1 MEDFLK
7 IPNENTASIMLGHS
21 SFSSL
26 LLSSK
31 SPENS
36 SEVFRLLFQLSN
48 FSILSKLSQS
58 DICLL
63 LSQSHLQ
70 SQILDHLLRIEF
82 PNQDYS
88 QLISKLFEIF
98 SSEDIRSSQ
107 LSNSIL
113 VQKLSSFICQDS
125 QMSIFGSLL
134 SSEDTVIKVRIMELI
149 ISLVN
154 NGNFEVFDKHGLIDS
169 GIRMITCG
177 DLLLQIVAI
186 EAIVELGNSKFGCNK
201 LLQPDVQEVLVEALN
216 EGSEP
221 HFRNRLIL
229 MIGKI
234 AHFTGNLTLVN
245 EKYWK
250 IVQKMIE
257 NNEHASVINALASLG
272 FVSSVSSGLEQI
284 LENRNLLIA
293 IKSTQKSSNQ
303 SIKAYFYLFF
313 NRFLKLLSE
322 EQTQLAINILQ
333 PYGPIVNELLNPF
346 QDSHSDILNCICS
359 FSEYKNQAILILSI
373 DKFKEYLFKRPHHQ
387 THEVSRL
394 KFQIVENLNHHELP
408 EDLRVKIEKY
418 LKAGVFAVPNDE
430 DVELESMN

>member
-1 MEDFLK
+1 
-7 IPNENTASIMLGHS
+7 
-21 SFSSL
+21 
-26 LLSSK
+26 
-31 SPENS
+31 
-36 SEVFRLLFQLSN
+36 
-48 FSILSKLSQS
+48 
-58 DICLL
+58 
-63 LSQSHLQ
+63 
-70 SQILDHLLRIEF
+70 
-82 PNQDYS
+82 
-88 QLISKLFEIF
+88 
-98 SSEDIRSSQ
+98 
-107 LSNSIL
+107 
-113 VQKLSSFICQDS
+113 
-125 QMSIFGSLL
+125 MSIFGSLL

-284 LENRNLLIA
+284 LANRNLLIA
-293 IKSTQKSSNQ
+293 IKSAQKSSNQ